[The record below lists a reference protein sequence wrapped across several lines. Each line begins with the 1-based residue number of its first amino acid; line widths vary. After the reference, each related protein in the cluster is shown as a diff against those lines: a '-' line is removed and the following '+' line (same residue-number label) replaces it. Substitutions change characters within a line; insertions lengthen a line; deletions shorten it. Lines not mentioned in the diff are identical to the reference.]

1 MKRIRNLET
10 AKEIAKLKKDL
21 FEAYCEVF
29 YLAQCE
35 SEDSKLKESNLAY
48 LDDYLSD
55 IIIKYK
61 KNGETKQADRLK
73 ELKDLPS
80 QNKIEIEDRLRSIEY
95 FFRSE
100 SDEFKKMAEKYTKE
114 LGYDQEKGIDGEQLE
129 IQFSNV
135 YPF

>member
-1 MKRIRNLET
+1 MKRIKNLET

-48 LDDYLSD
+48 LDDYLFD

-61 KNGETKQADRLK
+61 KNGEMEQADKLK

-80 QNKIEIEDRLRSIEY
+80 QEDRLRSIEY

-100 SDEFKKMAEKYTKE
+100 SEEFKKIAEKYTKE

-129 IQFSNV
+129 IQFSNI